1 VPFVG
6 LGQVDSALATV
17 RESRADGMIVF
28 PEGATMVSRATLAA
42 FAVAQRLPTMFGWSE
57 DADAG
62 GLMSYGANQL
72 TIPPAIGAIAT
83 RVIE

>member
-1 VPFVG
+1 
-6 LGQVDSALATV
+6 
-17 RESRADGMIVF
+17 
-28 PEGATMVSRATLAA
+28 MVSRATLAA

-72 TIPPAIGAIAT
+72 MIPPAIGAIAT